1 MVAGGVDLIIGD
13 LPPDQKV
20 TQDRLLVHQLLHILI
35 DLADRKNAL
44 LQILT
49 STEKQAEHFC
59 PA

>member
-1 MVAGGVDLIIGD
+1 MVSRRIDLIIRD
-13 LPPDQKV
+13 FSPDQKV
-20 TQDRLLVHQLLHILI
+20 IQCGLLIYQLLHILI
-35 DLADRKNAL
+35 DLADRKNTL